1 MRPVIYIQADKHSL
15 IRHQTV
21 RAKDLCK
28 IYCRDK
34 ALAQAAGEVVVCRLG
49 ASDDRSKKTASALW
63 LISCMDQALSGICD
77 FENIG
82 EAEFVF
88 SADMDTKRKKGR
100 LLKIILVAAVT
111 FAGSV
116 FAIMTYN
123 EDVSSMDVFAKISD
137 FFGAGKKGVK
147 MLAAGYA
154 VGIAAGIV
162 VFFNHF
168 GKRRLTKEPTPM
180 EVEMEKYEAD
190 IEDTL
195 IKKNSREG
203 KMPDGC

>member
-1 MRPVIYIQADKHSL
+1 MRPVIYIQADKHTL
-15 IRHQTV
+15 VQHQTV
-21 RAKDLCK
+21 HAKDLCK

-34 ALAQAAGEVVVCRLG
+34 TLAQAAEEVIICRLG
-49 ASDDRSKKTASALW
+49 ASDQRMKKTASALW
-63 LISCMDQALSGICD
+63 LISCIDKALSGECD

-88 SADMDTKRKKGR
+88 SVDFDTKKDKGR
-100 LLKIILVAAVT
+100 LCKIILVAAVT

-137 FFGAGKKGVK
+137 FFGAGKRGVK
-147 MLAAGYA
+147 MLAVGYA
-154 VGIAAGIV
+154 AGIAAGII

-168 GKRRLTKEPTPM
+168 GKCRLTKDPTPM
-180 EVEMEKYEAD
+180 EVEMEKYETD
-190 IEDTL
+190 VNDTL

-203 KMPDGC
+203 KTS